1 MSIDSSSRFSQ
12 FLNINI
18 PDTDRIVF
26 GVATVQKLCDHIDG
40 IRLHAHTYSLI
51 HNLTHGSFKPANVL
65 EFVYE
70 HELHGLN
77 IHVDDGGEHSLAR
90 STPKLKTYIQWLTL
104 RTANQRAN
112 RDFLVF

>member
-1 MSIDSSSRFSQ
+1 MGIDSSSRFSQ
-12 FLNINI
+12 FLNINL

-26 GVATVQKLCDHIDG
+26 GVATAQKLCERIDA
-40 IRLHAHTYSLI
+40 IRLHAHTYSFI
-51 HNLTHGSFKPANVL
+51 HNMSHGSFKPANAL

-77 IHVDDGGEHSLAR
+77 IHVDGGGEHSLAR
-90 STPKLKTYIQWLTL
+90 STPKLKTYIQWFTL

-112 RDFLVF
+112 CEILVF